1 MKLYNIKDH
10 SEVVSFAQA
19 VRQGLGRNQG
29 LFFPEEIVPFEDADA
44 LLDLPFVE
52 RSGKILRHLIGDE
65 IPNLEELVK
74 TGLYK
79 WDDEHKYL
87 LSATSE

>member
-29 LFFPEEIVPFEDADA
+29 LFFPEEIVPFDDADA

-65 IPNLEELVK
+65 IPNLE
-74 TGLYK
+74 
-79 WDDEHKYL
+79 D
-87 LSATSE
+87 ARR